1 MGAIFGALLIAATE
15 TLVTNI
21 DWSWLFGGDLLFIPV
36 TWVNASSFVIL
47 LLALLLRPYGLFN
60 REIRRV

>member
-1 MGAIFGALLIAATE
+1 
-15 TLVTNI
+15 VTNI

-60 REIRRV
+60 REVRRV